1 MTMKLGD
8 LKQLLKMP
16 LAESDDDVYLQ
27 LKLVEA
33 IEWVQGVCNQS
44 FIVNG
49 ALKLPSVAKGV
60 VAQYVAFEL
69 QGNTGIKSE
78 SIAGMSQAFDS
89 AEERNNALIKKLG
102 SAGLRKLRF
111 RSLGGY

>member
-1 MTMKLGD
+1 MELTE
-8 LKQLLKMP
+8 LKILIQMNQSD
-16 LAESDDDVYLQ
+16 ESTDAY
-27 LKLVEA
+27 LKLKLNEA

-44 FIVNG
+44 FIANG
-49 ALKLPSVAKGV
+49 VIKLPSIAKGI
-60 VAQYVAFEL
+60 VAQYVLFEL

-89 AEERNNALIKKLG
+89 AEERNDALIKKLS

-111 RSLGGY
+111 RPFGGY

>member
-1 MTMKLGD
+1 MELTE
-8 LKQLLKMP
+8 LKILIQMNQSD
-16 LAESDDDVYLQ
+16 ESTDAY
-27 LKLVEA
+27 LKLKLNEA

-44 FIVNG
+44 FIVNEVI
-49 ALKLPSVAKGV
+49 KLPSIAKGI
-60 VAQYVAFEL
+60 VAQYVLFEL

-89 AEERNNALIKKLG
+89 AEERNDALIKKLS

-111 RSLGGY
+111 KPFGGY

>member
-1 MTMKLGD
+1 MNLND
-8 LKQLLKMP
+8 LKVLLKMP
-16 LAESDDDVYLQ
+16 STESENDAYLQ
-27 LKLVEA
+27 LMLEEA

-44 FIVNG
+44 FKVKG
-49 ALKLPSVAKGV
+49 VLELPAVAKGV

-89 AEERNNALIKKLG
+89 AEERNNTLIKKLG
-102 SAGLRKLRF
+102 SAGLRRLRF
-111 RSLGGY
+111 RPLGGY

>member
-1 MTMKLGD
+1 MT
-8 LKQLLKMP
+8 
-16 LAESDDDVYLQ
+16 ESDTSNDAYLQ
-27 LKLVEA
+27 LKLEEG

-89 AEERNNALIKKLG
+89 AEERNNTLIKKLG

>member
-1 MTMKLGD
+1 MKLTE
-8 LKQLLKMP
+8 LKTLIQMK
-16 LAESDDDVYLQ
+16 ESETTNDTYLQ
-27 LKLVEA
+27 LKLEEA

-44 FIVNG
+44 FTVNG
-49 ALKLPSVAKGV
+49 VLELPAVAKGV

-89 AEERNNALIKKLG
+89 AEERNNTLIKKLG
-102 SAGLRKLRF
+102 SAGLRRLRF
-111 RSLGGY
+111 RPLGGY

>member
-1 MTMKLGD
+1 MNQSD
-8 LKQLLKMP
+8 
-16 LAESDDDVYLQ
+16 ESTDAY
-27 LKLVEA
+27 LKLKLNEA

-44 FIVNG
+44 FIVNEVI
-49 ALKLPSVAKGV
+49 KLPSIAKGI
-60 VAQYVAFEL
+60 VAQYVLFEL

-89 AEERNNALIKKLG
+89 AEERNDALIKKLS

-111 RSLGGY
+111 RPFGGY